1 MLIALAGRLTFL
13 TQAKPPGYCLLW
25 AHTVPFMKRNSRH
38 MAHPSGRKAA
48 KRLIIFNPRD
58 WSHQLVVLCV
68 FLAVLFVTG
77 GSSRYDVPQLIILR
91 PLAIFVAGYGLATL
105 RPEAWHAYKPV
116 WLMAAAVVGLTFVHL
131 IPLPPQI
138 WQALPGRDIIAEIDA
153 RAGLEG
159 VWRPL
164 TLFPEGTWNA
174 LYALAVPIAVL
185 LLAAQLSQ
193 IDLLRLLIVVLILCA
208 VSGLVGVLQA
218 GGSDLRLYRFGG
230 GASGLFANRNHQA
243 AMLACVFPMLGAL
256 TMSWPD
262 IGRQP
267 RAMRLVAGAG
277 VITLIPLLLVTGSRM
292 GLVVATL
299 AFLYLGVVS
308 LRIGAGKQ
316 DRAYSSLMLMASGL
330 VLAAVMVLVTT
341 YAARDVAIDRIG
353 RDAED
358 LRWQFWQTIV
368 TFLPQYLPWG
378 SGIGSFV
385 PVYEIHESAD
395 MLMPLYVNQAHN
407 DWLDLVLTSGIP
419 GLFLALVAMVMLA
432 KAAGVALIA
441 QGIPGHLRR
450 AGIGMILVLALASL
464 SDYPVRT
471 PILSAFVAIAVIWA
485 SAPLYGSN
493 RNESTKP
500 HAKA

>member
-1 MLIALAGRLTFL
+1 
-13 TQAKPPGYCLLW
+13 
-25 AHTVPFMKRNSRH
+25 
-38 MAHPSGRKAA
+38 MAHLSGRKAGKQLA
-48 KRLIIFNPRD
+48 IFRLGD
-58 WSHQLVVLCV
+58 WSHQLIVLCA
-68 FLAVLFVTG
+68 FLVVLFVTG
-77 GSSRYDVPQLIILR
+77 GSSRYDVPQLIVLR
-91 PLAIFVAGYGLATL
+91 PLAICVAGYGLATF
-105 RPEAWHAYKPV
+105 RPESWRTYKPI
-116 WLMAAAVVGLTFVHL
+116 WLMAAAVLGLTIVHL

-153 RAGLEG
+153 RTGLDG

-174 LYALAVPIAVL
+174 LFALSVPIAVL

-193 IDLLRLLIVVLILCA
+193 LDLLRLLIVVLILCA

-256 TMSWPD
+256 VMSWPH

-267 RAMRLVAGAG
+267 RAMRLVAGAA
-277 VITLIPLLLVTGSRM
+277 VITLVPLLLVTGSRM

-299 AFLYLGVVS
+299 AFLYLGLVS
-308 LRIGAGKQ
+308 LRLGTGKRN
-316 DRAYSSLMLMASGL
+316 RAYSSLMLMASGL
-330 VLAAVMVLVTT
+330 ALATVMVLITT

-353 RDAED
+353 TDAED

-385 PVYEIHESAD
+385 PVYEIHERAD
-395 MLMPLYVNQAHN
+395 MLMPQYVNQAHN
-407 DWLDLVLTSGIP
+407 DWLDLALTSGIP
-419 GLFLALVAMVMLA
+419 GLFLALASTVMLA
-432 KAAGVALIA
+432 KAAGTALIA
-441 QGIPGHLRR
+441 QGIGGHLRR

-493 RNESTKP
+493 RNESTMP